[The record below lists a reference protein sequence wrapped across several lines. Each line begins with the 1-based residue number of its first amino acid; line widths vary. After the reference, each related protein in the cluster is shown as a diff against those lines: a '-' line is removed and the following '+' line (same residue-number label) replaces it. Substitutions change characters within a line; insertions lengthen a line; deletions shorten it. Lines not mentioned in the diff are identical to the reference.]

1 VDKVAKDF
9 DPMEEIDNLFYN
21 IINEEDWDIQFDL
34 DDTDPNLEELVIDLE
49 APVFFEYLVP
59 GPMDGVLIKIMMRR
73 LNDKQQNN
81 FMKFF
86 QNIGN
91 FLEDE
96 DKKYG

>member
-1 VDKVAKDF
+1 
-9 DPMEEIDNLFYN
+9 MEETDNLFYN
-21 IINEEDWDIQFDL
+21 IINEEDWDIEFDL

-49 APVFFEYLVP
+49 GTPPVFEYLVP

-81 FMKFF
+81 FMEFF

>member
-1 VDKVAKDF
+1 
-9 DPMEEIDNLFYN
+9 MEEIDNLFYN

>member
-1 VDKVAKDF
+1 VAKDF
-9 DPMEEIDNLFYN
+9 DPMEETDNLFYN
-21 IINEEDWDIQFDL
+21 IINEEDWDIQIDL

-49 APVFFEYLVP
+49 GTPVFFEYLVP
-59 GPMDGVLIKIMMRR
+59 GPMPGVLIKIMMKR

-81 FMKFF
+81 FMEFF
-86 QNIGN
+86 QAIGN

>member
-1 VDKVAKDF
+1 MAKDF
-9 DPMEEIDNLFYN
+9 DPMEETDNLFYN

>member
-86 QNIGN
+86 QNIGT

>member
-1 VDKVAKDF
+1 VAKDF
-9 DPMEEIDNLFYN
+9 DPMEETDNLFYN

>member
-1 VDKVAKDF
+1 MAKDF

-86 QNIGN
+86 QNIGT

>member
-1 VDKVAKDF
+1 VAKDF

-86 QNIGN
+86 QNIGT
-91 FLEDE
+91 FLEEE

>member
-1 VDKVAKDF
+1 
-9 DPMEEIDNLFYN
+9 MEETDNLFYN

>member
-9 DPMEEIDNLFYN
+9 DPMEETDNLFYN

>member
-1 VDKVAKDF
+1 
-9 DPMEEIDNLFYN
+9 MEETDNLFYN

-81 FMKFF
+81 FMEFF

>member
-1 VDKVAKDF
+1 
-9 DPMEEIDNLFYN
+9 MEEIDNLFYN

-86 QNIGN
+86 QNIGT